1 MEGDTQSDPA
11 AGATVAQRLIDQE
24 DVDILI
30 GSYASGIS
38 QAMLPVA
45 ERNDVIFWEVGAV
58 APTINADG
66 YKNFLRTVGGAKT
79 YAQADIDFIN
89 DFLAPQLGV
98 DPSELKIAVGHE
110 DGAFGASV
118 ADAILELAEAEGLNV
133 VIRESWPANTTDL
146 TPTILR
152 DSQDYV
158 SKKFNLPHNSLNFVF
173 HGGSGS
179 TDAEIKESVGYG
191 VIKMNID
198 TDTQWATWDGILQ
211 YYKANEAYL
220 QGQLGNPKGAD
231 QPNKKYY
238 DPRVWLRAAQTSMI
252 TRLEQAFKDLN
263 AVDVL

>member
-1 MEGDTQSDPA
+1 MRMFGKAGVDHCAKKLLPWLDGLLDAGEKHFAATGKPLFSSHMIDLSEESLEENIEICSKYLTRMAKIGMTLEIELGCTGGEEDGVDNSHMDASALYTQP
-11 AGATVAQRLIDQE
+11 E
-24 DVDILI
+24 DVA
-30 GSYASGIS
+30 YAYEKLNAIS
-38 QAMLPVA
+38 P
-45 ERNDVIFWEVGAV
+45 RF
-58 APTINADG
+58 TIAASFGNVHG
-66 YKNFLRTVGGAKT
+66 VYKPG
-79 YAQADIDFIN
+79 
-89 DFLAPQLGV
+89 
-98 DPSELKIAVGHE
+98 
-110 DGAFGASV
+110 
-118 ADAILELAEAEGLNV
+118 NV
-133 VIRESWPANTTDL
+133 KL

-238 DPRVWLRAAQTSMI
+238 DPRVWLRSAQTSMI